1 MEKTAEGRVR
11 MNLSQSAKGAWQI
24 DCTAEFPTV
33 AECKKQLDEAI
44 KAAKLIIADN
54 GLKEVKE

>member
-11 MNLSQSAKGAWQI
+11 MNLSQTAKGAWQI

-33 AECKKQLDEAI
+33 AESEKQLDEAI
-44 KAAKLIIADN
+44 KAAKRILVNN
-54 GLKEVKE
+54 GLKEAHE